1 MITTL
6 IYSLLALD
14 QTLAQLAA
22 EYGPW
27 LYALLFLVIF
37 AETGLVVFP
46 FLPGDSILFIAGTI
60 VAVANLNIHVLALV
74 LVIAAI
80 LGDSVNYAVGHYI
93 GPRVFHEPE
102 SRWFK
107 RQYLLRTQAF
117 YDKYGGITIIIGRF
131 VPIIRTFA
139 PFLAGVAGMTYPR
152 FLSYNVVGAFA
163 WITSLVYAG
172 YLFGNIPWVKDNL
185 SFIVIAIVVVSLIP
199 AVTTFVKAR
208 PPRRGLPSSHRD
220 RPQGAH
226 DRRRGE
232 RAPAAATSSRA
243 PCGRWRRRDCAARS
257 SR

>member
-6 IYSLLALD
+6 LYSLLALD
-14 QTLAQLAA
+14 QTLAQIAA

-60 VAVANLNIHVLALV
+60 VAVAGLHIHILVAVLIV
-74 LVIAAI
+74 AAI
-80 LGDSVNYAVGHYI
+80 LGDSVNYGVGHYI
-93 GPRVFHEPE
+93 GPRVFHEPD

-107 RQYLLRTQAF
+107 REYLLRTQAF

-152 FLSYNVVGAFA
+152 FLSYNVVGGVA
-163 WITSLVYAG
+163 WISSLVYAG
-172 YLFGNIPWVKDNL
+172 YLFGNIPWVRDNL

-199 AVTTFVKAR
+199 AVTTFIKER
-208 PPRRGLPSSHRD
+208 RD
-220 RPQGAH
+220 R
-226 DRRRGE
+226 RN
-232 RAPAAATSSRA
+232 AAT
-243 PCGRWRRRDCAARS
+243 PLD
-257 SR
+257 